1 MRYARIINGLVNNV
15 EMWGEQPPAAEGVVF
30 VELADDS
37 PVGIG
42 HTYDGENF
50 TAPEPEPVVVP
61 VPEFVTK
68 GQLIRSLYQIHSVTV
83 ETLDATVEAI
93 IAGLPAGMDQTEYTY
108 QWRYSTTVYRSNP
121 LVPIVG
127 SVLGLTE
134 EQVDDVYRYAI
145 TL

>member
-1 MRYARIINGLVNNV
+1 
-15 EMWGEQPPAAEGVVF
+15 
-30 VELADDS
+30 
-37 PVGIG
+37 
-42 HTYDGENF
+42 
-50 TAPEPEPVVVP
+50 VVVP